1 MRALR
6 ITLLAL
12 AIAAMAPSAALAA
25 CPQTSVAD
33 LEDEV
38 MCPVCGTALGLA
50 IEAPQAQRE
59 RAFILELVEQCRSKD
74 EIKQA
79 LTREFGPA
87 VLALPP
93 ASGFDLAA
101 YLVPLLGA
109 LLAVTALAV
118 LAFRWRRRRPSDGLD
133 DPPPNAAGDD
143 AARLTAEEEANT
155 EDAARLEA
163 DLRRYDL

>member
-6 ITLLAL
+6 IILLAS
-12 AIAAMAPSAALAA
+12 AIAAIVPAAALAA

-50 IEAPQAQRE
+50 IEAPQAQRQ

-74 EIKQA
+74 QIKQA

-101 YLVPLLGA
+101 YLVPLIGA
-109 LLAVTALAV
+109 LIAVIALAV
-118 LAFRWRRRRPSDGLD
+118 LALRWRRRRPTDGLD
-133 DPPPNAAGDD
+133 DPPPTAGADD

-155 EDAARLEA
+155 EDAARLDA